1 MASLRFSSLLLLSC
15 IFVFASARDS
25 PNAPAPKFSRAYAP
39 APKVS
44 LAVYYQTLCPSCSSF
59 ILNNLSEAFDNGL
72 INILDIKLVPFGNAK
87 IHGNDTITCQHGP
100 DECFLN
106 TVEACAI
113 DVWPN
118 LYDHFTFISC
128 VEELSPDVK
137 YIVWQ
142 SCFRK
147 LNLDPR
153 PILACSHGR
162 RGKEL
167 ELKYGK
173 ITGSLRPPLEF
184 VPWVTVNNQ
193 PLFMDYEG
201 YTSYVC
207 NAYQGTAVPR
217 ICKSG
222 TYLNP
227 PREMPSP
234 APGPV
239 LHEVV
244 FGTHRL

>member
-25 PNAPAPKFSRAYAP
+25 PYAP

-44 LAVYYQTLCPSCSSF
+44 LGVYYQTLCPPCSSF
-59 ILNNLSEAFDNGL
+59 ILNNLSKALDNGL
-72 INILDIKLVPFGNAK
+72 INILDIKLVPYGNAK
-87 IHGNDTITCQHGP
+87 LLGNDTIICQHGP
-100 DECFLN
+100 QECFLN

-118 LYDHFTFISC
+118 LYDYFTFISC

-147 LNLDPR
+147 LNLDPK
-153 PILACSHGR
+153 PILACSYGR

-167 ELKYGK
+167 ELKYANM
-173 ITGSLRPPLEF
+173 TGSLRPPLEF

-193 PLFMDYEG
+193 PLYQDYEN
-201 YTSYVC
+201 YTRYVC
-207 NAYQGTAVPR
+207 HAYQGTTVPG
-217 ICKSG
+217 ICRSLTDHNTPG
-222 TYLNP
+222 I
-227 PREMPSP
+227 PSA

-239 LHEVV
+239 PHEVV
-244 FGTHRL
+244 FGIQRL